1 MTPRMTNVVTV
12 AIEYM
17 SSDEEDIAP
26 SYEGE
31 GFHEQGE
38 PHWVDD
44 GADHLPDGGCQEDG
58 RCDDDVKVVMVMI
71 MASAPSVT

>member
-1 MTPRMTNVVTV
+1 MLALLIPWCQQMTPPMTNKVTV

-17 SSDEEDIAP
+17 SLDEDDIAP
-26 SYEGE
+26 SYEDE

-44 GADHLPDGGCQEDG
+44 GADHRPDGGWEEDG
-58 RCDDDVKVVMVMI
+58 RCDVVV
-71 MASAPSVT
+71 

>member
-1 MTPRMTNVVTV
+1 MTPPMTNMVTV

-17 SSDEEDIAP
+17 SLDEEDIAR
-26 SYEGE
+26 SYEDE

-58 RCDDDVKVVMVMI
+58 RCDDDVKVLMKMI
-71 MASAPSVT
+71 MMSALSVT